1 MKTRSLQYGK
11 AGIILGLIFLLLIAA
26 AVFIYLQIR
35 TDEIGNTVKE
45 ERTIKLLLIVGGAE
59 EGAPDTG
66 FSEAIFFQSGT
77 GKAAIVDVPMNTGVL
92 LQSENRIDRID
103 TGFSPEDPGEYR
115 DRVAKLL
122 DTELPYYIYLDSA
135 EYRKLIDIIEGV
147 DLFIAN
153 PVETIFRG
161 QTALL
166 PSGSVTLDGA
176 KAMLYGLFED
186 ENEPE
191 AERVGRRQKLVQATL
206 KKISVRSDYIL
217 QPQVLSTMRDL
228 MRTNISE
235 RALGSLAEALGRLD
249 QDQIVFQR
257 VLGNTREVEG
267 EELLFPHYEGT
278 LLRETIEQTLTSL
291 NNAEVVSNEE
301 LNLTLEILNGTMRNG
316 LAGRTSQVFKSF
328 GYDVARVANAQSQD
342 REETVIIDRIGNLT
356 AARKVAN
363 IIQCDNVISRPQQA
377 TEEPAEAPAAT
388 RERIDVTIIL
398 GKDFDGRYCKE

>member
-1 MKTRSLQYGK
+1 LKTRSLQYGK